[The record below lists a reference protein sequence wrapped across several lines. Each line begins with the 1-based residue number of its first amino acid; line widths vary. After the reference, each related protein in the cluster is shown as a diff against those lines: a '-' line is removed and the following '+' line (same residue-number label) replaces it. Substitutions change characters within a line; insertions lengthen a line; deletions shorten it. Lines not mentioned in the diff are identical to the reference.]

1 MWRRRCGAKRRFG
14 VRTGVAASASKRR
27 TLRVRSIRIC
37 LSCLFTLLSIALED
51 ETLGQRASRI
61 VEFANRASLAGRPAC
76 VSRNRG
82 EPVWRRVSFLLTL
95 SPAYLPLSLSLSHS
109 LPLSFSPLLSH
120 SDSLTRS
127 LGRFLSRFRAG
138 SFTPLFLARR
148 DAFCFFSLAHS
159 FAFFPFSHTHA
170 YIYIYTL
177 CVHVV
182 PFVLSAVRSFTLFL
196 CLLTFS
202 SHIPSSSLATVWTA
216 SFPRYTRSFRS
227 PLSLNTPPSRDFVSP
242 TRARLTPRMSSVRSL
257 TRDDE
262 KRGAR
267 LCENE
272 STSKIVP
279 PFTIGYRH
287 HLVKSLRAT
296 YDRDRPATL

>member
-1 MWRRRCGAKRRFG
+1 M
-14 VRTGVAASASKRR
+14 
-27 TLRVRSIRIC
+27 
-37 LSCLFTLLSIALED
+37 
-51 ETLGQRASRI
+51 
-61 VEFANRASLAGRPAC
+61 EFANRASLAGRPAC

-95 SPAYLPLSLSLSHS
+95 SPACLPLSLSHPFFLSPTLSLS

-148 DAFCFFSLAHS
+148 CVLLLFSRPFVRFLS
-159 FAFFPFSHTHA
+159 FLPHA
-170 YIYIYTL
+170 RIHIYTP

-202 SHIPSSSLATVWTA
+202 SHIPPSSLATVWTA

-242 TRARLTPRMSSVRSL
+242 THARLTPRMSSIRSL

-262 KRGAR
+262 NEERVCVRTSR
-267 LCENE
+267 LRK
-272 STSKIVP
+272 S
-279 PFTIGYRH
+279 YRH
-287 HLVKSLRAT
+287 LQ
-296 YDRDRPATL
+296 

>member
-1 MWRRRCGAKRRFG
+1 MAPSFFP
-14 VRTGVAASASKRR
+14 TH
-27 TLRVRSIRIC
+27 
-37 LSCLFTLLSIALED
+37 
-51 ETLGQRASRI
+51 
-61 VEFANRASLAGRPAC
+61 SLACLP
-76 VSRNRG
+76 
-82 EPVWRRVSFLLTL
+82 PSFSLT
-95 SPAYLPLSLSLSHS
+95 HS

-148 DAFCFFSLAHS
+148 CVLLLFSRPFVRFLS
-159 FAFFPFSHTHA
+159 FLPHA
-170 YIYIYTL
+170 RIHIYTP

-202 SHIPSSSLATVWTA
+202 SHIPPSSLATVWTA

-242 TRARLTPRMSSVRSL
+242 TRALRLTPRMSFVRSL

-262 KRGAR
+262 NEERVCVRTSR
-267 LCENE
+267 LRK
-272 STSKIVP
+272 S
-279 PFTIGYRH
+279 YRH
-287 HLVKSLRAT
+287 LQSVIDTIL
-296 YDRDRPATL
+296 

>member
-1 MWRRRCGAKRRFG
+1 MSLVFVFFCF
-14 VRTGVAASASKRR
+14 
-27 TLRVRSIRIC
+27 
-37 LSCLFTLLSIALED
+37 LFALED
-51 ETLGQRASRI
+51 ETLDQRASRI

-95 SPAYLPLSLSLSHS
+95 SPACLPLSLSLSHS

-148 DAFCFFSLAHS
+148 CVLLLFSRPFVRFLS
-159 FAFFPFSHTHA
+159 FLPHA
-170 YIYIYTL
+170 RIHIYTP

-202 SHIPSSSLATVWTA
+202 SHIPPSSLATVWTA

-227 PLSLNTPPSRDFVSP
+227 PLSLNAPPSRDFVSP
-242 TRARLTPRMSSVRSL
+242 TRARSTPRMSSVRSL

-262 KRGAR
+262 NEERVCVRTSR
-267 LCENE
+267 LRK
-272 STSKIVP
+272 S
-279 PFTIGYRH
+279 YRH
-287 HLVKSLRAT
+287 LQSVIDTIL
-296 YDRDRPATL
+296 